1 MRLGLRIDVCT
12 YEGLRRG
19 VPPLLRLLERLQAQA
34 TFFAALGPDTSGR
47 AIFQLF
53 RPGFLAKLRRTR
65 AVRTYGLRTVL
76 AGTLLPARHMG
87 DQREALRAILSAGHE
102 LAAHGY
108 DHRRWQDRLQQMSQ
122 AEVDAEIARAGAAYR
137 EAVGAVPQA
146 FGAPGWQCSDASL
159 LGVDQAG
166 FRYASDT
173 RGRAPFV
180 PVVAGRRLR
189 TLQLP
194 TSLPTLDERLG
205 LPGVDEETFPRLVQ
219 DELRGQTWPVLTLHA
234 EMEGGRYLGV
244 AERLLESLRR
254 EGRQLVPLGVLAD
267 AFLGPAA
274 MPLPLSAV
282 VARPIPGRAGTVAM
296 PEAFPVE

>member
-1 MRLGLRIDVCT
+1 
-12 YEGLRRG
+12 
-19 VPPLLRLLERLQAQA
+19 
-34 TFFAALGPDTSGR
+34 
-47 AIFQLF
+47 
-53 RPGFLAKLRRTR
+53 
-65 AVRTYGLRTVL
+65 VL

-87 DQREALRAILSAGHE
+87 DQREALRAILGAGHE

-108 DHRRWQDRLQQMSQ
+108 DHRRWQDGLPRMSQ
-122 AEVDAEIARAGAAYR
+122 AEVDAEIALAGAAYR
-137 EAVGAVPQA
+137 EAVGAAPQA

-189 TLQLP
+189 TPQLP

-244 AERLLESLRR
+244 AERLLESLWS
-254 EGRQLVPLGVLAD
+254 EGRRLVPLGVLAD

-296 PEAFPVE
+296 PEAFPVG